1 MPLNAP
7 VSRTHTN
14 KHSCLRLN
22 LECVQPGG
30 PAAAAAAA
38 AAADDDSDSDLEVEM
53 SEDEMTEDED
63 EEEMEEEEEEGPMD
77 APGGLEEHPRTVLDD
92 LVQAT
97 SAPALLQ
104 PAVGVVSALAE
115 QGLLLREAVVHQL

>member
-1 MPLNAP
+1 M
-7 VSRTHTN
+7 
-14 KHSCLRLN
+14 
-22 LECVQPGG
+22 EE
-30 PAAAAAAA
+30 
-38 AAADDDSDSDLEVEM
+38 DD
-53 SEDEMTEDED
+53 
-63 EEEMEEEEEEGPMD
+63 EEMEEEEEDGGEEGPMD

-104 PAVGVVSALAE
+104 PAIGVVSALAQ